1 MGKKIRVNASNEP
14 AMFQFFKQYVHQ
26 TDKNE
31 FYCDGEYAYP
41 DNPGVEVD
49 FQNIQ
54 HTYEL
59 FLLLGNYWG
68 GWNSTPTS
76 NEMYNVAK
84 EWESRFAAE
93 IIEMSYD
100 SVGFRF
106 GRVLSDAETDDL
118 INECKN
124 LYANANR
131 GGGYEEMKKII
142 KEKSELHILWD

>member
-59 FLLLGNYWG
+59 FL
-68 GWNSTPTS
+68 
-76 NEMYNVAK
+76 
-84 EWESRFAAE
+84 F
-93 IIEMSYD
+93 
-100 SVGFRF
+100 
-106 GRVLSDAETDDL
+106 LS
-118 INECKN
+118 I
-124 LYANANR
+124 LYM
-131 GGGYEEMKKII
+131 E
-142 KEKSELHILWD
+142 